1 MIIFKNS
8 QIKWFEIVKL
18 RIAGFSE
25 ENKTM
30 LLLLIINYYLLIYQ
44 YCYGML
50 WWNMLVTIYTAWQQ
64 QKKGGCRIVKQ
75 LCHGCPKIAC

>member
-1 MIIFKNS
+1 MIILKNS

-18 RIAGFSE
+18 RNAGFSE

-50 WWNMLVTIYTAWQQ
+50 
-64 QKKGGCRIVKQ
+64 
-75 LCHGCPKIAC
+75 